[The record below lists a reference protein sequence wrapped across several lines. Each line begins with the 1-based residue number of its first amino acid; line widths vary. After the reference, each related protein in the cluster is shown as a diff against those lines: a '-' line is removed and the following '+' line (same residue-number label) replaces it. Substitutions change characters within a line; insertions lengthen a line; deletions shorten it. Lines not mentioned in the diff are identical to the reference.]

1 MCVTATILAAS
12 ALVSS
17 AVGTA
22 ASISSA
28 KANAAMQKYT
38 IDEQNK
44 QLKEEREIAKLQAQ
58 EAEAARLEEFRR
70 QRAANLSAIAAS
82 GVGQN
87 ISFLEGIAPAEE
99 RALRTDLSNIRMGN
113 LTQTNRLA
121 DQIRVN
127 QLSRQVVGINA
138 RNQIIGAAAGFVGDV
153 ATIGTTYNKTKTPSA
168 GG

>member
-28 KANAAMQKYT
+28 KANARMQKYT

-99 RALRTDLSNIRMGN
+99 KALRTDLSNIRMGN

-127 QLSRQVVGINA
+127 QLSRQVAGINA

-153 ATIGTTYNKTKTPSA
+153 AKIGTDYKKYKV
-168 GG
+168 G